1 MSADASCLYDGVV
14 AHARSQPVAHA
25 FSYRLNLLY
34 LDLDELPA
42 AFAGSRLWRLE
53 RSAPGCFRRQD
64 YLPGPGTLPD
74 AVRMLVASRIGHRPQ
89 GAIRLLAQARCFGH
103 CFNPVVFF
111 YCFSP
116 AGALEAVV
124 AEITNTP
131 WRERFTYVCDCRRRS
146 GDELS
151 FTFPKAFHISPF
163 MAMAQS
169 YVWRFSLPGEDLR
182 VHMENHEGGQRL
194 FSASMA
200 LTRRALNPL
209 ALDLALLRH
218 PLLSLRLLGAIY
230 TQAARLWWK
239 RVPVHGHP
247 GPRPV
252 PAL

>member
-1 MSADASCLYDGVV
+1 MSLAASCLYDGVV
-14 AHARSQPVAHA
+14 AHARSLPVAHA
-25 FSYRLNLLY
+25 FSYRLCLLY

-53 RSAPGCFRRQD
+53 RPAPGCFRRQD
-64 YLPGPGTLPD
+64 YLPGPSPLADTVRAQVD
-74 AVRMLVASRIGHRPQ
+74 ARIGHRPQ
-89 GAIRLLAQARCFGH
+89 GAVRLLASARCFGH

-116 AGALEAVV
+116 SGALEAVV

-131 WRERFTYVCDCRRRS
+131 WRERFTYVCDCRGRS
-146 GDELS
+146 GDELA

-169 YVWRFSLPGEDLR
+169 YAWRFSLPAQDLR

-200 LTRRALNPL
+200 LTRRVL
-209 ALDLALLRH
+209 APASLDLLLLRH
-218 PLLSLRLLGAIY
+218 PLLSLRLLAGIY

-239 RVPVHGHP
+239 RVPVHTHP
-247 GPRPV
+247 GKRPV